1 MEKRAVSDVMFQ
13 FYYLIFY
20 CGFDGVY
27 FLQHAVLFVLDFD
40 LELSR
45 GLILLV
51 FYWREEL

>member
-1 MEKRAVSDVMFQ
+1 VEKRAVSDVMFQ
-13 FYYLIFY
+13 FYDLIFY